1 MRTPETLTAVERA
14 AQLRQRGSTSAT
26 GESTG
31 SPASAPTQG
40 AKPMTAQ
47 EKMRESAR
55 AALNKGSANAT
66 ANLDPLEEVDG
77 SLTIL
82 SINEIDPYKYNPRT
96 KPNPARANLKAS
108 MKAEGIT
115 NVITVTRRSP
125 KEKYFP
131 YGGGNTRI
139 ELAKELYAEGE
150 DRFATL
156 AVVTK
161 KWPGE
166 AAVITAH
173 LSENDNRGDIS
184 FWERAQGV
192 AAFKR
197 EFERESGRILTA
209 AEINRELKER
219 GLNYGLKSIQNFAF
233 ATEHLYPVGP
243 WLQTTEVNE
252 IIRPLIG
259 AIQELSRKGDAA
271 GQVKAAIDEILLMH
285 GQDLES
291 LELSN
296 KDTEPGSRTEV
307 RLDVQSLITDLQSV
321 SSKVL
326 RLDADRMPQILKEVI
341 GNPKASFADLTST
354 RKEPSDKPPG
364 GQGKARQM
372 PLGPMLGSV
381 PTGKAPAPSMERERS
396 ATAPGSETQEE
407 RLAVFSQQ
415 LTNDFLALND
425 VVPISDFIRVEPGLP
440 FGFLVD
446 FPQASDA
453 IAGQSLTEEQAG
465 MREAIWPIL
474 AALSGQCSQPLMER
488 CSLESGWAEAV
499 ARGPSELEARCAA
512 IRAPFRNGLMYV
524 TSFHFLFALST
535 PRVGPVLSAVLKTIF
550 EFSKDH
556 PELTNAPFKHIFAN

>member
-1 MRTPETLTAVERA
+1 MAGGT
-14 AQLRQRGSTSAT
+14 RGSS
-26 GESTG
+26 
-31 SPASAPTQG
+31 
-40 AKPMTAQ
+40 
-47 EKMRESAR
+47 
-55 AALNKGSANAT
+55 
-66 ANLDPLEEVDG
+66 
-77 SLTIL
+77 
-82 SINEIDPYKYNPRT
+82 
-96 KPNPARANLKAS
+96 
-108 MKAEGIT
+108 
-115 NVITVTRRSP
+115 SP
-125 KEKYFP
+125 KSF
-131 YGGGNTRI
+131 
-139 ELAKELYAEGE
+139 YAEGE

-166 AAVITAH
+166 AAVISAH

-209 AEINRELKER
+209 AEINKELKER
-219 GLNYGLKSIQNFAF
+219 GLNYGLKTIQNFAF

-243 WLQTTEVNE
+243 WLQTKEVNE

-296 KDTEPGSRTEV
+296 KDAEPGSRTEV
-307 RLDVQSLITDLQSV
+307 RIDVQSLITDLQSV
-321 SSKVL
+321 SAKVL

-341 GNPKASFADLTST
+341 GNPKASFADLTGT
-354 RKEPSDKPPG
+354 RKEPPDKPPE

-381 PTGKAPAPSMERERS
+381 TAGKTPVPSMERERS
-396 ATAPGSETQEE
+396 ATAPGSQTQEE

-425 VVPISDFIRVEPGLP
+425 VVPISDFIRVEPALP

-446 FPQASDA
+446 FP
-453 IAGQSLTEEQAG
+453 
-465 MREAIWPIL
+465 
-474 AALSGQCSQPLMER
+474 SGQRCHRRPVAHRGAGGNARSHLAHPR
-488 CSLESGWAEAV
+488 CSFGPMQPTSDGTMQRRKRLGRGGSSGPCR
-499 ARGPSELEARCAA
+499 ARSAMRCDSSS
-512 IRAPFRNGLMYV
+512 ISQRPHVRHLL
-524 TSFHFLFALST
+524 SFPLC
-535 PRVGPVLSAVLKTIF
+535 
-550 EFSKDH
+550 
-556 PELTNAPFKHIFAN
+556 FKHASRGTSAFGRPQNYL